1 MAINFPNNPSDGDTH
16 VASNLTYTY
25 DAAKGIWNISD
36 QTAVTADLSNVATNI
51 LPTATNTYNLGSDAR
66 RWNHLYLNGNS
77 LFLGGATISSTGS
90 AVNLPAGSTVD
101 GTAIGSGSGG
111 GVEVLADMAAL
122 IAKTGMSAGDQAFI
136 SATNGL
142 YIYNGTGW
150 YLIASVTNESPT
162 AITGVNSAYSLATD
176 GTPTVITAVSSDPEG
191 FPLTWSYA
199 VTSGSLGTIA
209 TVGQADNVFTITPG
223 TTDPDD
229 AGTFEIT
236 FSATDGTTGAVS
248 AASTFTL
255 SFATASK
262 KLTGSGFTTTTGN
275 QRASFLRTG
284 GLGVAFSADGS
295 KMYHC
300 TFTSF
305 GITEYDL
312 STPWD
317 INTATELGD
326 FVIEDVS
333 GMMMTADGNY
343 FVAVER
349 SGTPV
354 GGSIA
359 VYATQTAHSVIGAT
373 MVGSAYNCNNV
384 PNYGSVPNACGISA
398 DGTKLWWQHQSSN
411 KSVFATLST
420 PWNASTATLGE
431 IRNLDAT
438 PTAGTG
444 NTLAAF
450 IDRNGAV
457 IHYADW
463 SSNAVNETIRQ
474 YVLQTPWTW
483 TATETDSYIS
493 SNTTDHTFANPSG
506 SNWQNTSITFAGAEN
521 PTGNNVF
528 ISEYGG
534 GSLTQFAATVTDI

>member
-51 LPTATNTYNLGSDAR
+51 LPSATNTYNLGSDAR

-77 LFLGGATISSTGS
+77 LFLGDATISSTGNT
-90 AVNLPAGSTVD
+90 VNLPAGSTVG
-101 GTAIGSGSGG
+101 GTAIGSGG

-122 IAKTGMSAGDQAFI
+122 IAKTGMSAGDQAFV

-162 AITGVNSAYSLATD
+162 AITGVNATYPLATD

-199 VTSGSLGTIA
+199 VTSGALGTTA
-209 TVGQADNVFTITPG
+209 TVSQADNVFTVTPG

-229 AGTFEIT
+229 AGTFELT

-248 AASTFTL
+248 TAASFTL
-255 SFATASK
+255 VFATASK
-262 KLTGSGFTTTTGN
+262 KLTGSAYATVSSNERT
-275 QRASFLRTG
+275 SFLRTG
-284 GLGVAFSADGS
+284 GLSLAFSADGT

-300 TFTSF
+300 TFSNS
-305 GITEYDL
+305 GIVEYDL
-312 STPWD
+312 TTPWD
-317 INTATELGD
+317 VNTATELGS
-326 FVIEDVS
+326 FSLMGACGI
-333 GMMMTADGNY
+333 MMTEDGSY
-343 FVAVER
+343 FVATER
-349 SGTPV
+349 NTTNGGT
-354 GGSIA
+354 IT
-359 VYATQTAHSVIGAT
+359 VYSTQTAHSVLNAT
-373 MVGSAYNCNNV
+373 MVGSSYDCTNV
-384 PNYGSVPNACGISA
+384 PNYGSVVNACGISN

-420 PWNASTATLGE
+420 PWNASTVTLGE
-431 IRNLDAT
+431 VRNLDANGGG
-438 PTAGTG
+438 AGTG
-444 NTLAAF
+444 NTLASC

-457 IHYADW
+457 LHYTDW
-463 SSNAVNETIRQ
+463 VSNTQGQVVRQ

-483 TATETDSYIS
+483 TTTETDSYIDTNS
-493 SNTTDHTFANPSG
+493 TNHFFSNPG
-506 SNWQNTSITFAGAEN
+506 SNNWSNVSFTFTGAEN
-521 PTGNNVF
+521 PTGNNMF
-528 ISEYGG
+528 FSEYGVG
-534 GSLTQFAATVTDI
+534 DLTQFSAAVSDI